1 MKDIADYIATLTDN
15 QGVAVVTVSDGW
27 VFTFTREKL
36 LKLVETIDES
46 DSNKLVVFV
55 KSSADLPTN

>member
-15 QGVAVVTVSDGW
+15 QGVVVVTVSDGW